1 MKFKSFLFQNPV
13 GFLSAI
19 IFLVAGFGFLFIDKK
34 GAIAAFFGF
43 VIVLPLFDVA
53 EI

>member
-19 IFLVAGFGFLFIDKK
+19 IFLVAGFGYLFIDKK
-34 GAIAAFFGF
+34 GAIAIAH
-43 VIVLPLFDVA
+43 IYASLSA
-53 EI
+53 HQ